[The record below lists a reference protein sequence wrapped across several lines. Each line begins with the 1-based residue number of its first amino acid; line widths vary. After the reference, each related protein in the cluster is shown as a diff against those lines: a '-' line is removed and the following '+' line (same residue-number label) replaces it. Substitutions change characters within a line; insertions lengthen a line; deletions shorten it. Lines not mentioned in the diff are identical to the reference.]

1 MEPARVM
8 AGARVAL
15 GPRLAAAGKRSAT
28 LGACARGAVRRSPS
42 GPLRVAFWWLVYL
55 AVLWPVR
62 FLLGWLCP
70 AILQHV
76 WRNGVW

>member
-1 MEPARVM
+1 MAVAR
-8 AGARVAL
+8 AAL
-15 GPRLAAAGKRSAT
+15 GPRLAAAGKRSTA
-28 LGACARGAVRRSPS
+28 LGACARGAVRRPLGEPR
-42 GPLRVAFWWLVYL
+42 GPLRVAFWWLAYL

-62 FLLGWLCP
+62 FLFGWLCP